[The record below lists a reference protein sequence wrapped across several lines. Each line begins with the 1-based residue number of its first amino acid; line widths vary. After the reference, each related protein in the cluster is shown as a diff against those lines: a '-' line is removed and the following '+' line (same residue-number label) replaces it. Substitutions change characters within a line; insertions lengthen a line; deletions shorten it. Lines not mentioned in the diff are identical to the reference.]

1 MSPLPLRLRL
11 GLRDALLVS
20 PRDVL
25 QVRDRETATA
35 LVEASGLEPAQ
46 ADAMVEALLAGAHVA
61 IRVDTP
67 TRMLDAPQVRPL
79 VDPTDPVV
87 DDERRPT
94 WISLE
99 VTHAAGISTE
109 GVEVHVSAADGH
121 DRFGRLGPGGRWRCD
136 DVARG
141 TCTVAILDQAAL
153 RVRPRVVD
161 TTEIGAGQV
170 AWELGKTRTLELAA
184 TTHHRIHVT
193 LPRSFRFSV

>member
-1 MSPLPLRLRL
+1 MALRIRT
-11 GLRDALLVS
+11 GLRELLLVP

-25 QVRDRETATA
+25 EVHDRETATA
-35 LVEASGLEPAQ
+35 LVEASGLEPAL
-46 ADAMVEALLAGAHVA
+46 AEAMVEALLAGTHVA
-61 IRVDTP
+61 IRVDAQP
-67 TRMLDAPQVRPL
+67 RLLDAPKARPL
-79 VDPTDPVV
+79 VDPTEPVV
-87 DDERRPT
+87 DDDPRPT

-109 GVEVHVSAADGH
+109 GVEVHVSTADGR

-141 TCTVAILDQAAL
+141 TCTFAILDQAAL

-161 TTEIGAGQV
+161 TTVISAGQV
-170 AWELGKTRTLELAA
+170 AWELGKTRTLELTA
-184 TTHHRIHVT
+184 TAHHRIHVT